1 MVNIFLSAVVFFYL
15 LFLRLR
21 LDSMD
26 TALFDYV
33 LPPELIAQ
41 EPFEP
46 RDAAR
51 LLVAGR
57 HAGEPEHRNV
67 RDLPSYL
74 RSGDLLVLNR
84 TRVIPARLFGRKE
97 SGGEVEVLLIH
108 PEPPEQTQSDNRPHW
123 RCLIRG
129 KVRIGSAITLDDVR
143 AEVTAC
149 HADGERVLAFPLG
162 TSVLAL
168 ADRIGHIPLPP
179 YIRRADRADDRE
191 RYQTVFG
198 DSPGS
203 VAAPTAS
210 LHLTRPLLERI
221 AALGV
226 ATAHVD
232 LAIGPGTFKPVD
244 TEHVEDFRIHAEHC
258 ACPLATVEAIIACR
272 ARGGRV
278 IAIGTTVVRTL
289 ETASAQA
296 GGFAPYAGWTS
307 LFMYPPR
314 KPTVVDALMTNF
326 HLPRSSLLMLVAC
339 FTGVDRLH
347 ELYRTSV
354 EQRYRFFSY
363 GDAMFLY

>member
-1 MVNIFLSAVVFFYL
+1 
-15 LFLRLR
+15 
-21 LDSMD
+21 MD
-26 TALFDYV
+26 TSLFDYD

-41 EPFEP
+41 EPVEP

-57 HAGEPEHRNV
+57 NAGDPDHRHV
-67 RDLPSYL
+67 RDLPTFL
-74 RSGDLLVLNR
+74 RAGDLLVLNR
-84 TRVIPARLFGRKE
+84 TRVIPARLFGRKD

-108 PEPPEQTQSDNRPHW
+108 PEISPDDREHW

-129 KVRIGSAITLDDVR
+129 KVRVGSVIMLDDVR
-143 AEVTAC
+143 AEVVSC
-149 HADGERVLAFPLG
+149 HDDGERVLAFPVG
-162 TSVLAL
+162 TAVLTL
-168 ADRIGHIPLPP
+168 ANRIGHIPLPP

-210 LHLTRPLLERI
+210 LHLTQPLLAQI

-226 ATAHVD
+226 TTAHVD

-244 TEHVEDFRIHAEHC
+244 TERVEDYRIHAEHC
-258 ACPLATVEAIIACR
+258 ACPAPTVAAIAACR

-278 IAIGTTVVRTL
+278 VAVGTTVVRTL
-289 ETASAQA
+289 ETAAAQA
-296 GGFAPYAGWTS
+296 DGFAPYAGWTS
-307 LFMYPPR
+307 LFMHPPR
-314 KPTVVDALMTNF
+314 RPLVVDALMTNF

-339 FTGVDRLH
+339 FTGVERLH
-347 ELYRTSV
+347 GLYRAAV
-354 EQRYRFFSY
+354 NERYRFFSY
-363 GDAMFLY
+363 GDAMFLE